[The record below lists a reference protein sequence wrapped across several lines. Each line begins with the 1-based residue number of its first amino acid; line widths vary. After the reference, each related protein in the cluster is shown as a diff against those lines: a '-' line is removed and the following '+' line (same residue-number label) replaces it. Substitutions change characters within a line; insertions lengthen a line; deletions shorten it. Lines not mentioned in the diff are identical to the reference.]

1 MKIVAHRKIIQP
13 IKNIKYTETDR
24 LYVPVKTLKPRKRR
38 TKMIKQIVGA
48 LVVAVFINASCGAA
62 PRSLNHRVLDLNRNT
77 ELPISQALADLKKN
91 RIVLVGEHHSNE
103 QHHRA
108 QLAVI
113 EALKEAGL
121 KVAVGL
127 EMFRHGS
134 QAALDQWIAGKID
147 ENRFEKIYYDNW
159 NFPWKA
165 YRGIFEYSRKHQIQ
179 MIGLNVP
186 REVTRQV
193 SRNGFKSLSAEQ
205 KGKLAE
211 VSCVVDQQYMN
222 YIRKAFGGHGH
233 GQLNFIYFCE
243 AQLVWD
249 TAMAVY
255 TLGYLEKHPDAVVVI
270 LTGVG
275 HALKGAVPRQ
285 IRLRSDLPYV
295 VILPETTG
303 SIDTE
308 TISNKDADYLIRA
321 LD

>member
-1 MKIVAHRKIIQP
+1 
-13 IKNIKYTETDR
+13 
-24 LYVPVKTLKPRKRR
+24 
-38 TKMIKQIVGA
+38 MIKQVIGA
-48 LVVAVFINASCGAA
+48 LIAAVFLTASCGAA
-62 PRSLNHRVLDLNRNT
+62 SKSVSHRMVDLNRNT
-77 ELPISQALADLKKN
+77 EMPMSQALADLKKN
-91 RIVLVGEHHSNE
+91 RIVLVGEHHNNP

-113 EALKEAGL
+113 QALKEAGL

-127 EMFRHGS
+127 EMFRHDS
-134 QAALDQWIAGKID
+134 QAALDQWIEGDID

-159 NFPWKA
+159 NFPWKT
-165 YRGIFEYSRKHQIQ
+165 YRAIFEYSRKHQIP

-186 REVTRQV
+186 RDVTRQV

-275 HALKGAVPRQ
+275 HAQKGAVPRQ
-285 IRLRSDLPYV
+285 IQVRSNLPYA
-295 VILPETTG
+295 VILPETSG
-303 SIDTE
+303 RIDIE
-308 TISNKDADYLIRA
+308 TISNKEADYIMLHPQ
-321 LD
+321 